1 MKRFYYVFLLLVVS
15 IFLFTSCALEE
26 IELKMDPTIQ
36 APIATESITMSDL
49 VDTED
54 IVSSLSESFGSD
66 ATVTQKSDN
75 PLTYGVDL
83 KIFDGQDILDEI
95 PGNPTDFSLVS
106 GGPYNLV
113 TSDASLMLVSLD
125 GTTFGSL
132 GEISLTSLPAT
143 LVVTGISDP
152 SDVTIEAILT
162 TTSDSTSISSGEGFD
177 LGPLFNEYS
186 KIYLE
191 EMTITFAKA
200 LSSDASP
207 TIKLLVDIPFEFTIT
222 EDVELYTNK
231 DEVPQEDIFGR
242 SGEDPDVLSDIL
254 DDMESLVLHM
264 EYDNTTGL
272 PLKMEVQGWDVENNQ
287 ATASELET
295 KVITVGED
303 KTVEFNLTGL
313 IEDMKDTVP
322 FNLVFTVI
330 LPQSETGT
338 LNMDG
343 RLDLS
348 LWLDLGTDITI
359 PIPIRAQ

>member
-83 KIFDGQDILDEI
+83 KIFDGQEILVKI
-95 PGNPTDFSLVS
+95 APFDFSSVPADEYTLLTSPEPLASFS
-106 GGPYNLV
+106 GI
-113 TSDASLMLVSLD
+113 D
-125 GTTFGSL
+125 L
-132 GEISLTSLPAT
+132 GILEDIQLTSLPAT
-143 LVVTGISDP
+143 LVVTNATG
-152 SDVTIEAILT
+152 VTVDATLT
-162 TTSDSTSISSGEGFD
+162 SGGSPKKLTSGVKTD
-177 LGPLFNEYS
+177 LADLFNVENDL
-186 KIYLE
+186 ILE
-191 EMTITFAKA
+191 SMSITFASESTA
-200 LSSDASP
+200 YATT
-207 TIKLLVDIPFEFTIT
+207 TIALLVDFPFEFTIT
-222 EDVELYTNK
+222 EDIELYTNE

-242 SGEDPDVLSDIL
+242 SGEDSDVLSDIL
-254 DDMESLVLHM
+254 DDMESLILHM
-264 EYDNTTGL
+264 DYDNTTGL

-287 ATASELET
+287 ATASEPET